1 MAIRHALGVPN
12 TSHRYLIEEL
22 SGCPHPKTMLSSRLV
37 KFLDTMLSSSK
48 SSVKLLSWLTQGDH
62 RTVMGKNMG
71 RIEKDLKSD
80 KITATKVKK
89 ELRYF
94 PVPEEQAWRIP
105 FIKEL
110 IEVRSGNATMSNI
123 EAEDVTKMIN
133 ILCTT

>member
-1 MAIRHALGVPN
+1 
-12 TSHRYLIEEL
+12 
-22 SGCPHPKTMLSSRLV
+22 
-37 KFLDTMLSSSK
+37 
-48 SSVKLLSWLTQGDH
+48 
-62 RTVMGKNMG
+62 MGKNMG

-110 IEVRSGNATMSNI
+110 LEVRSGNAMMSNI